1 MDPAVS
7 DVVRLLAEARFG
19 GPVFNPWVDIDRD
32 NGRSDR
38 GPAIRRR
45 QLVHYFEAR
54 RSRASWVLVGE
65 AMGYQGGH
73 FSGVPMTSERI
84 LLGHKTEA
92 GIHPSLVLPN
102 LSPERTSRPGL
113 KAKGF
118 SEPTATIVWG
128 AIRQMGMDP
137 LKVTL
142 WNTFAWHPYRAD
154 RGLLSNR
161 RPKPDELS
169 LGMPALK
176 SVLALFPE
184 ARLAA
189 VGKVAAESLQGE
201 GYAFVEMRHPAHGGA
216 PEFRKQLAQMAG
228 R

>member
-7 DVVRLLAEARFG
+7 DVERLLAETRFE
-19 GPVFNPWVDIDRD
+19 GPVFNPWADIDHQH
-32 NGRSDR
+32 GCGDR

-45 QLVHYFEAR
+45 QLVRYFEAR
-54 RSRASWVLVGE
+54 RGRTAWVLVGE

-84 LLGHKTEA
+84 LLGHKTGE
-92 GIHPSLVLPN
+92 GIDPSHVLPD
-102 LSPERTSRPGL
+102 LPPERTSRPDL

-128 AIRQMGMDP
+128 AMRQVGMDP
-137 LKVTL
+137 LNVTL
-142 WNTFAWHPYRAD
+142 WNTFAWHPYRSD

-189 VGKVAAESLQGE
+189 VGKVAAECLQTE
-201 GYAFVEMRHPAHGGA
+201 GYTFVEMRHPAHGGA
-216 PEFRKQLAQMAG
+216 PEFRAQLAQMAG
-228 R
+228 S